1 MTTNLRL
8 LFATAVI
15 ALLTSGCG
23 PKDKTATGTTAATPQ
38 DSSSTAAAPAT
49 SGPRTVEITAGD
61 NMKFNVTSIEAKAG
75 EQLTVILTNIGTQP
89 KEVMGHNW
97 ILLKKGTDADA
108 FDKAAAQ
115 AVASEYFPAA
125 MADQVVAHI
134 PLLGPRKSGQVTFA
148 VPSEPGEY
156 TFLCSYPAHYQTG
169 MKGVLV
175 VK

>member
-8 LFATAVI
+8 LFASALI
-15 ALLTSGCG
+15 ALVTSGCG
-23 PKDKTATGTTAATPQ
+23 QKDTSAPAN
-38 DSSSTAAAPAT
+38 TAAAPAPA
-49 SGPRTVEITAGD
+49 GPRTVEITASD
-61 NMKFNVTSIEAKAG
+61 LMKFNVTSIEAKAG

-97 ILLKKGTDADA
+97 ILLKKGTDAEA

-115 AVASEYFPAA
+115 ATASEYFPSNL
-125 MADQVVAHI
+125 ADEVIAHI
-134 PLLGPRKSGQVTFA
+134 PLLGPRKSGQVTFT
-148 VPSEPGEY
+148 VPTEPGEY
-156 TFLCSYPAHYQTG
+156 VFLCSYPAHFQTG